1 MAEPPRY
8 WFPAKRYGWG
18 WGPPQTWHGW
28 LVMLAFVGLLVAG
41 VFLLLPAYGTPAFLA
56 YAALLCVALVLVC
69 WWKGEPP
76 RWHWS
81 GDADR

>member
-1 MAEPPRY
+1 MAEGRY

-18 WGPPQTWHGW
+18 WGPPQTWEGR
-28 LVMLAFVGLLVAG
+28 LVMLGFVALLLVG
-41 VFLLLPAYGTPAFLA
+41 IVVLLPWLGVAWFLA
-56 YAALLCVALVLVC
+56 YASMLCIALVLVC

-81 GDADR
+81 GDTHGK